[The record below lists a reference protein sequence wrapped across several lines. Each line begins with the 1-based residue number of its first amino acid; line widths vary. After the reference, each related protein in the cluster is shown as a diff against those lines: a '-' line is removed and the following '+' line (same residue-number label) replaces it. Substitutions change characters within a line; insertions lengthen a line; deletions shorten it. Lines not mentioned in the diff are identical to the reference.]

1 MLRAWGVPTLVLCV
15 LFSWNSLPG
24 QDSSQGPSFDTAS
37 VKLNRS
43 GLKSEGLR
51 VTPGR
56 LEATNVTVDRLIWTA
71 FGVRSYQIDGLPG
84 WAKTERYDV
93 IAKMGGDEDRGQT
106 AAENAKALT
115 ARLQTLI
122 QERFQLKFRRE
133 KRSLAAYD
141 LTVSKGGL
149 KLKPADPNEPH
160 PGTMPTGGGSSLLSK
175 FINGKFV
182 NTYWNYTMSQLA
194 GTLTSLFNRE
204 VADRT
209 GVGGRYNYTLVMSA
223 DTPSPSSDG
232 LPAADSSESVFT
244 SLQDIGLKLESSKIE
259 KDVIAVDH
267 IERPSEN

>member
-1 MLRAWGVPTLVLCV
+1 MFCV
-15 LFSWNSLPG
+15 LFSWNALAG

-43 GLKSEGLR
+43 GLKGEGFR

-56 LEATNVTVDRLIWTA
+56 LEATNVTVERLVWTA

-93 IAKMGGDEDRGQT
+93 IAKMGGDEDRGAT

-122 QERFQLKFRRE
+122 QERFQLKFHRE
-133 KRSLAAYD
+133 KRPLAAYD
-141 LTVSKGGL
+141 LVVSKGGL

-160 PGTMPTGGGSSLLSK
+160 PGTMPQGGGSSLLTK
-175 FINGKFV
+175 FIDGKFV

-209 GVGGRYNYTLVMSA
+209 EISGRYNYTLVMSA
-223 DTPSPSSDG
+223 DA
-232 LPAADSSESVFT
+232 AADSSDSVFT
-244 SLQDIGLKLESSKIE
+244 SLQDIGLKLESSKVE

-267 IERPSEN
+267 VERPTGN